1 MRDPFAKLSVAHKA
15 LGTLQRPGGAARQ
28 MAHQRFQ
35 FIRGKWEQLLEE
47 VGGSDCLKIIAI
59 LGSVLGLD
67 AADKGTVSAV
77 SDQLKHVFHIGNT
90 EIGLLFAAVSFVGA
104 VATLPFGILA
114 DRLSRRHVLMVA
126 IATWCA
132 AMLISATATS
142 FIYLLITRLALGA
155 VTAAAWPC
163 VASLTGDFF
172 PASKRSQIYGL
183 IVAGELIGIGVG
195 FFISGEVSQFSG
207 WRWSFVVMAS
217 PALALVWVLWRFL
230 PEPERGSQQGFSMGE
245 KGSRG
250 KSGEGGAEGER
261 VSAKKL
267 VREAHIEPRKRLVLE
282 EDPADWSVWRVVGY
296 LLRMPTYTLLIV
308 ASALVYYFF
317 AGARSFSMIYLS
329 PHYHLSRGAVSA
341 LVFVLGIGALI
352 GVVGGGRLAER
363 WLRRGR
369 LDIRI
374 VLPAVALLVCVPL
387 LGFGVWTRTAWIG
400 IPLLAAA
407 ACLISA
413 AVPPIDA
420 ARLDI
425 VHPRMWGRGEAGRMA
440 IRSVFEGGAPLLFG
454 AMSGWLG
461 GGERGLMWTF
471 LIMLLP
477 MLIASGLGWWARDT
491 YLRDVATAAASIE
504 AISKRRKRAGGE
516 SKTSCGG
523 GARAIEGKPRKQ

>member
-1 MRDPFAKLSVAHKA
+1 MD
-15 LGTLQRPGGAARQ
+15 TQRSHSIRRSWKRVLEDVGGADRL
-28 MAHQRFQ
+28 R
-35 FIRGKWEQLLEE
+35 
-47 VGGSDCLKIIAI
+47 IIAI
-59 LGSVLGLD
+59 LGAVLGLD

-77 SDQLKHVFHIGNT
+77 SDQLKQAFHIGNT
-90 EIGLLFAAVSFVGA
+90 DIGLLFAAVSFIGA
-104 VATLPFGILA
+104 AATLPFGILA

-142 FIYLLITRLALGA
+142 FTYLLVTRLALGA

-172 PASKRSQIYGL
+172 PASERAGIYGL
-183 IVAGELIGIGVG
+183 IVAGELIGIGIG
-195 FFISGEVSQFSG
+195 FFISGEVSAFSD

-217 PALALVWVLWRFL
+217 PAVLLIWVLWRFL
-230 PEPERGSQQGFSMGE
+230 PEPERGSQQGFSTSEQGPE
-245 KGSRG
+245 DRSGTRG
-250 KSGEGGAEGER
+250 KRGEVAASGP

-267 VREAHIEPRKRLVLE
+267 VREAHIEPRKALVLH
-282 EDPADWSVWRVVGY
+282 EDPAGWSVWRVVGY
-296 LLRMPTYTLLIV
+296 LLRLPTYTLLIV

-329 PHYHLSRGAVSA
+329 PHYGLSRGAVSA
-341 LVFVLGIGALI
+341 LVFVLGIGALV
-352 GVVGGGRLAER
+352 GVVGGGRLSER
-363 WLRRGR
+363 LLRRGW
-369 LDIRI
+369 LKIRI
-374 VLPAVALLVCVPL
+374 VLPAVALFLCVPL
-387 LGFGVWTRTAWIG
+387 LGFGVWTRTPWIG
-400 IPLLAAA
+400 IPLLAIA

-461 GGERGLMWTF
+461 GGQQGLMWTF
-471 LIMLLP
+471 LIMLGP
-477 MLIASGLGWWARDT
+477 MLLASGLGWWARDT
-491 YLRDVATAAASIE
+491 YLRDVATTAASVE
-504 AISKRRKRAGGE
+504 AIAKRAKG
-516 SKTSCGG
+516 
-523 GARAIEGKPRKQ
+523 RKG

>member
-1 MRDPFAKLSVAHKA
+1 MA
-15 LGTLQRPGGAARQ
+15 LEAVQY
-28 MAHQRFQ
+28 
-35 FIRGKWEQLLEE
+35 IRHPWEHLLKE
-47 VGGSDCLKIIAI
+47 VGGAERLRTIVL

-77 SDQLKHVFHIGNT
+77 SDQLKHAFHIGNT

-104 VATLPFGILA
+104 AATLPFGILA
-114 DRLSRRHVLMVA
+114 DRLSRKHVLMAA

-142 FIYLLITRLALGA
+142 FTYLLITRIALGV

-172 PASKRSQIYGL
+172 PASERAGIYGL

-195 FFISGEVSQFSG
+195 FFISGEVSQFSD
-207 WRWSFVVMAS
+207 WRWSFVVMAL
-217 PALALVWVLWRFL
+217 PAVLLVWVLWRYL
-230 PEPERGSQQGFSMGE
+230 PEPKRGAQQAISMGE
-245 KGSRG
+245 GDSKDRGAQGGRHSRAAGGDRGSR
-250 KSGEGGAEGER
+250 SGAL
-261 VSAKKL
+261 SAKKL
-267 VREAHIEPRKRLVLE
+267 VREADIEPRESLILH
-282 EDPADWSVWRVVGY
+282 EDPAGWSVWRVVGY

-329 PHYHLSRGAVSA
+329 PHYGLSHGAVAA

-352 GVVGGGRLAER
+352 GVVGGGRLSER
-363 WLRRGR
+363 FLRRGR
-369 LDIRI
+369 LNIRI
-374 VLPAVALLVCVPL
+374 VLPAIALLTCVPL

-407 ACLISA
+407 ACLIAA

-461 GGERGLMWTF
+461 GGQRGLMWTF
-471 LIMLLP
+471 LIMLAP
-477 MLIASGLGWWARDT
+477 MLVAGGLGLWARDT

-504 AISKRRKRAGGE
+504 SIAKQRKR
-516 SKTSCGG
+516 
-523 GARAIEGKPRKQ
+523 

>member
-1 MRDPFAKLSVAHKA
+1 MTRPHFPPFQQLWKRLLDDV
-15 LGTLQRPGGAARQ
+15 GGADRL
-28 MAHQRFQ
+28 R
-35 FIRGKWEQLLEE
+35 
-47 VGGSDCLKIIAI
+47 IIVL

-77 SDQLKHVFHIGNT
+77 SDALKGVFHIGNT

-104 VATLPFGILA
+104 AATLPMGILA
-114 DRLSRRHVLMVA
+114 DRLSRKHVLMVA
-126 IATWCA
+126 ISLWCV
-132 AMLISATATS
+132 AMLVSASATS
-142 FIYLLITRLALGA
+142 FIYLLITRLALGV

-172 PASKRSQIYGL
+172 PAGERSKMYGL

-195 FFISGEVSQFSG
+195 FFVSSEVSAFSD

-217 PALALVWVLWRFL
+217 PALLLVWVLWRYL
-230 PEPERGSQQGFSMGE
+230 PEPDRGAQQGFSMG
-245 KGSRG
+245 KGE
-250 KSGEGGAEGER
+250 SGDQA
-261 VSAKKL
+261 SAKKL
-267 VREAHIEPRKRLVLE
+267 VRKAHIEPREELVLHA
-282 EDPADWSVWRVVGY
+282 DPADWSVWRVVGY

-317 AGARSFSMIYLS
+317 AGARSFAMIYLT
-329 PHYHLSRGAVSA
+329 PHYQLSRAVVGA

-352 GVVGGGRLAER
+352 GVVWGGRFSER
-363 WLRRGR
+363 MLRKGH
-369 LDIRI
+369 LNIRI
-374 VLPAVALLVCVPL
+374 VQPAVALLACVPL

-400 IPLLAAA
+400 IPLLAVA

-425 VHPRMWGRGEAGRMA
+425 VHPRMWGRGESGRMA

-461 GGERGLMWTF
+461 GGQQGLMWTF
-471 LIMLLP
+471 LIMLFP
-477 MLIASGLGWWARDT
+477 MLLASGLGWWARDT
-491 YLRDVATAAASIE
+491 YLRDVATAAASLE
-504 AISKRRKRAGGE
+504 AIAKSRKR
-516 SKTSCGG
+516 
-523 GARAIEGKPRKQ
+523 

>member
-1 MRDPFAKLSVAHKA
+1 MA
-15 LGTLQRPGGAARQ
+15 LEAVQL
-28 MAHQRFQ
+28 
-35 FIRGKWEQLLEE
+35 IRHPWEHLLKD
-47 VGGSDCLKIIAI
+47 VGGVDRLRIIVV

-77 SDQLKHVFHIGNT
+77 SDQLKQAFHIGNT
-90 EIGLLFAAVSFVGA
+90 EVGLLFAAVSFVGA
-104 VATLPFGILA
+104 AATLPFGILA
-114 DRLSRRHVLMVA
+114 DRLSRKHVLMVA
-126 IATWCA
+126 VATWCA

-142 FIYLLITRLALGA
+142 FTYLLITRLALGA

-172 PASKRSQIYGL
+172 PANERAGIYGL

-195 FFISGEVSQFSG
+195 FFISGEVSAFSD

-217 PALALVWVLWRFL
+217 PAVLLVWVLWRYL
-230 PEPERGSQQGFSMGE
+230 PEPQRGSQQGFSMGE
-245 KGSRG
+245 EGPQDRSVRSNRGGRASGSGGGKRG
-250 KSGEGGAEGER
+250 AASGP

-267 VREAHIEPRKRLVLE
+267 VQEAGIEPRRGLVLH
-282 EDPADWSVWRVVGY
+282 EDPADWNVWRVVGY

-329 PHYHLSRGAVSA
+329 PHYGLSHGAVAA

-352 GVVGGGRLAER
+352 GVVGGGRLSER
-363 WLRRGR
+363 FLQRGQVKV
-369 LDIRI
+369 RI
-374 VLPAVALLVCVPL
+374 VLPAVALLLCVPL
-387 LGFGVWTRTAWIG
+387 LGFGVWTHTAWIG
-400 IPLLAAA
+400 IPLLAVA

-425 VHPRMWGRGEAGRMA
+425 IHPRMWGRGEAGRMA

-461 GGERGLMWTF
+461 GGQQGLMWTF
-471 LIMLLP
+471 LIMLAP
-477 MLIASGLGWWARDT
+477 MLAASGLGWWARDT

-504 AISKRRKRAGGE
+504 AIAKRRKR
-516 SKTSCGG
+516 
-523 GARAIEGKPRKQ
+523 